1 MNLLVLSFTLF
12 IKVFNLFDVVFDLM
26 VNSTSVW
33 DTLFGIS
40 LVDNSSR
47 FVNSRRYGAYDG
59 VFWEWV
65 ALSSVN
71 MWVSV
76 NKRYIRCLMVG
87 MS

>member
-1 MNLLVLSFTLF
+1 MNLLVLGFTLF
-12 IKVFNLFDVVFDLM
+12 IKVFDLFNVVFDLM

-40 LVDNSSR
+40 CVDN
-47 FVNSRRYGAYDG
+47 FGGFDNSR
-59 VFWEWV
+59 VLV
-65 ALSSVN
+65 ALSRVNFGLSVLN

>member
-1 MNLLVLSFTLF
+1 MNLLVLGFTLF
-12 IKVFNLFDVVFDLM
+12 IKVFDLFDVIFNLM
-26 VNSTSVW
+26 VNSTSIW

-40 LVDNSSR
+40 FNGS
-47 FVNSRRYGAYDG
+47 FITINFG
-59 VFWEWV
+59 
-65 ALSSVN
+65 LSILN